1 MRNGGKF
8 DIILI
13 DEAGQVTEPDALIP
27 LWQNVSETT
36 VVIIVGDTK
45 QLGPTVVSQNESVR
59 KILGTS
65 FMERIYAQNDQDTV
79 SIDLT
84 TQYRMNLE
92 ISQFISDTF
101 YNSSIRS
108 DTATSGTCLQLLK
121 RKVSALCID
130 TSPFCDG
137 MLRSIRGSSR
147 LFLEERNQSS
157 YRNNGEARLI
167 RNIIVRLIAENK
179 DLQTSAIAVITPYRD
194 QKKNIV
200 RELMNLDR
208 KRFENIRVNTV
219 DAFQGQEARVVIIDL
234 VRSGGRSVGFI
245 DDSRRINVALSR
257 ARDLAIVVGNRKTM
271 KVKDTNLWTSWFDF
285 CNNLS
290 PSGVIHTVH
299 DLEALYD
306 LGV

>member
-1 MRNGGKF
+1 VRPYLLSTWVGSNYYEEDAQSYAETQRERRCGSLQPFTDFLGCCDIVFSTCAGAGAQVMRNAGKF
-8 DIILI
+8 DVILI

-45 QLGPTVVSQNESVR
+45 QLGPTAVSQNKSVR

-121 RKVSALCID
+121 RKVSALCVD
-130 TSPFCDG
+130 TSPFWDG
-137 MLRSIRGSSR
+137 MLQSIRGSSR
-147 LFLEERNQSS
+147 LFLEEKINQ
-157 YRNNGEARLI
+157 
-167 RNIIVRLIAENK
+167 
-179 DLQTSAIAVITPYRD
+179 VIGTM
-194 QKKNIV
+194 V
-200 RELMNLDR
+200 
-208 KRFENIRVNTV
+208 KRGSFET
-219 DAFQGQEARVVIIDL
+219 
-234 VRSGGRSVGFI
+234 
-245 DDSRRINVALSR
+245 
-257 ARDLAIVVGNRKTM
+257 
-271 KVKDTNLWTSWFDF
+271 
-285 CNNLS
+285 
-290 PSGVIHTVH
+290 
-299 DLEALYD
+299 
-306 LGV
+306 